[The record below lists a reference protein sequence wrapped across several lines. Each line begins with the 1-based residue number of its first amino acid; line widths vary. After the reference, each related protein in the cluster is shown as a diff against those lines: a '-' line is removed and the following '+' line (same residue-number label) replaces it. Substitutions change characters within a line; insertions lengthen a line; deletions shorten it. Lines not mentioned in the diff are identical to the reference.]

1 MNKIVN
7 DLNKE
12 ELLEKMKPLDKL
24 DEVLLAKE
32 DFSLKPYFETLS
44 LTEARI
50 KFRIRTY
57 MVKTV
62 KMNFPSD
69 PIYTRELW
77 ECNEC
82 PQIDTQSHILMTCP
96 GYQHLR
102 VNKNFDN
109 DHDLVKFFQQ
119 VIDLR
124 ESVDK

>member
-1 MNKIVN
+1 MFRKLIFKQVFKFGFPKISQ
-7 DLNKE
+7 LNE
-12 ELLEKMKPLDKL
+12 RLLK
-24 DEVLLAKE
+24 V
-32 DFSLKPYFETLS
+32 YC
-44 LTEARI
+44 
-50 KFRIRTY
+50 
-57 MVKTV
+57 
-62 KMNFPSD
+62 N

-82 PQIDTQSHILMTCP
+82 SQIDTQSHILMTCP